1 MWIVKSQIQKK
12 RNGMKIFKTT
22 WHNIRR
28 SPYQAFAAVFVM
40 TLTFLF
46 VSFFIYLLFGSSKA
60 ISYFESKPQ
69 VTAFFRQE
77 VKQADID
84 SLKTELN
91 ATNKIATIK
100 FVSKDDALSIYREQ
114 NKDDPLLLEL
124 VTADI
129 LPASLEISTIKIADL
144 SEINNMLKDSQLVSD
159 VIFQKDV
166 VSILTSWTN
175 ALRGIGLGLIIVL
188 SLVSVFIMVIIIG
201 VKISQKKKDIEIMRL
216 IGASGWYIRWPFILE
231 GIFYGT
237 LGAILGWG
245 VASGALWYATPML
258 SSFLK
263 GIPIFPLPF
272 SFLLFMLGAEVIVA
286 IVLGTFSSFVA
297 VLRYL
302 K

>member
-1 MWIVKSQIQKK
+1 
-12 RNGMKIFKTT
+12 MKIFKTT
-22 WHNIRR
+22 WKNIRR

-46 VSFFIYLLFGSSKA
+46 ISFFTFLLYGSSKA
-60 ISYFESKPQ
+60 ISYFESRPQ
-69 VTAFFRQE
+69 ATAFFKQE

-84 SLKTELN
+84 NLKNELN
-91 ATNKIATIK
+91 KTNKVASIK
-100 FVSKDDALSIYREQ
+100 YVSKEDALKIYREQ

-129 LPASLEISTIKIADL
+129 LPASLEISTIKIEDL
-144 SEINNMLKDSQLVSD
+144 SGINNMLNQSPLVSE
-159 VIFQKDV
+159 VVFQKDV

-175 ALRGIGLGLIIVL
+175 ALRTIGLGLIVTL

-201 VKISQKKKDIEIMRL
+201 VKISQKKEDIEIMRL
-216 IGASGWYIRWPFILE
+216 IGASGWYIRWPFIFE

-237 LGAILGWG
+237 IGAILGWG
-245 VASGALWYATPML
+245 IASGALWYATPFL
-258 SSFLK
+258 STFLK
-263 GIPIFPLPF
+263 GMPIFPLPF
-272 SFLLFMLGAEVIVA
+272 LFLLE
-286 IVLGTFSSFVA
+286 VLGLEIVVAVILGIFSSSIA